1 MQDMPN
7 RKRAELSQIDPVFQQ
22 AIDKGLHQESLTQG
36 EVESLLSARDQ
47 EFAMLLMAAD
57 ALRKTLVGD
66 VVTYVVN
73 RNINFTNICECN
85 CGFCGFVR
93 NSRDPDAYTLT
104 MKQIGEKVREAKAF
118 GATEVCVQGGVSQ
131 NTGLSYIERMLQTI
145 RNEMPEAHIHALS
158 PMEIDYAARL
168 SNLPVDEVLRT
179 LIEAG
184 LDSMPGTAAEIL
196 VDRVRNVICPNKL
209 TAARWEEVIITA
221 HGLGIP
227 TTSTMMYG
235 TVETVADR
243 AAHLLKLREIQEN
256 TSGFTEFVPLPF
268 VHGVAP
274 ISNIIAGGPS
284 GADDLRVIATAR
296 LALGPKIPNIQVSW
310 VKMGIKLAQI
320 GLTCGA
326 NDFGG
331 TLMEENIS
339 KSAGA
344 TFGSIIEPD
353 AIRRLVRDLGRMP
366 AQRNTIY
373 DIIG

>member
-1 MQDMPN
+1 
-7 RKRAELSQIDPVFQQ
+7 
-22 AIDKGLHQESLTQG
+22 
-36 EVESLLSARDQ
+36 
-47 EFAMLLMAAD
+47 
-57 ALRKTLVGD
+57 
-66 VVTYVVN
+66 
-73 RNINFTNICECN
+73 
-85 CGFCGFVR
+85 
-93 NSRDPDAYTLT
+93 
-104 MKQIGEKVREAKAF
+104 
-118 GATEVCVQGGVSQ
+118 
-131 NTGLSYIERMLQTI
+131 
-145 RNEMPEAHIHALS
+145 
-158 PMEIDYAARL
+158 
-168 SNLPVDEVLRT
+168 

-209 TAARWEEVIITA
+209 SASRWEEVITTA
-221 HGLGIP
+221 HGLGLP

-235 TVETVADR
+235 TVDTVADR
-243 AAHLLKLREIQEN
+243 AAHLLKLREIQEK

-274 ISNIIAGGPS
+274 ISKIIAGGPS

-296 LALGPKIPNIQVSW
+296 LTLGPRIPNIQVSW

-353 AIRRLVRDLGRMP
+353 AIRRIIRDLGRMP
-366 AQRNTIY
+366 AQRNTLY